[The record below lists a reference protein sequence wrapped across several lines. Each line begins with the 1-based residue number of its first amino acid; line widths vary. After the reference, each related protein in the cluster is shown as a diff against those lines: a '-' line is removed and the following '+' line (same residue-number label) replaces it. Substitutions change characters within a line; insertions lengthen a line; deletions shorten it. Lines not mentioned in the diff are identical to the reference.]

1 MSERDDHR
9 RRTTIGAVVLRSI
22 ERRLETLVE
31 GVFARA
37 FRSGLRPVEL
47 GRKLMREMDDQ
58 RSVGVSG
65 RTVVPNRFEVR
76 LAPEDAEGFS
86 HVAASLVREL
96 SDLVREHARE
106 EGYSFMGPVSVV
118 LVTEEARRSGTFAVE
133 GSFVEAGAGA
143 GAGSLTMPGGD
154 RVILAD
160 TVTKVGRLPDCGVQ
174 IVDASVSR
182 YHAEIRAK
190 GDGFVVVDLGSTNGT
205 RVNGVRI
212 YERELRDGDELAFG
226 TVLVRFAAS

>member
-1 MSERDDHR
+1 M
-9 RRTTIGAVVLRSI
+9 VLRSI

-47 GRKLMREMDDQ
+47 GRKLMREMDDR

-65 RTVVPNRFEVR
+65 RTVVPNHFEVQ
-76 LAPEDAEGFS
+76 LGPEDAQSFAS
-86 HVAASLVREL
+86 VSSSLVREL

-106 EGYSFMGPVSVV
+106 ESYAFMGPVSVA
-118 LVTEEARRSGTFAVE
+118 LVTDESRRPGTFAVV
-133 GSFVEAGAGA
+133 GTFVEAGAGA
-143 GAGSLTMPGGD
+143 GAGSLTLPGD
-154 RVILAD
+154 QRLILAD

-182 YHAEIRAK
+182 YHAEIRAR

-205 RVNGVRI
+205 RVNGVRVA
-212 YERELRDGDELAFG
+212 ERELRDGDELSFG
-226 TVLVRFAAS
+226 TVRVRFSAS

>member
-1 MSERDDHR
+1 
-9 RRTTIGAVVLRSI
+9 
-22 ERRLETLVE
+22 
-31 GVFARA
+31 
-37 FRSGLRPVEL
+37 
-47 GRKLMREMDDQ
+47 
-58 RSVGVSG
+58 
-65 RTVVPNRFEVR
+65 
-76 LAPEDAEGFS
+76 
-86 HVAASLVREL
+86 
-96 SDLVREHARE
+96 
-106 EGYSFMGPVSVV
+106 
-118 LVTEEARRSGTFAVE
+118 
-133 GSFVEAGAGA
+133 
-143 GAGSLTMPGGD
+143 MPGGD

>member
-1 MSERDDHR
+1 M
-9 RRTTIGAVVLRSI
+9 VLRSI

-47 GRKLMREMDDQ
+47 GRKLMREMDDH

-65 RTVVPNRFEVR
+65 RTVVPNRFEVQ
-76 LAPEDAEGFS
+76 LGAEDAQGFAQ
-86 HVAASLVREL
+86 VAASLVREL

-106 EGYSFMGPVSVV
+106 EGYSFMGPVAVT
-118 LVTEEARRSGTFAVE
+118 LVTEDGRRAGTFAVR
-133 GSFVEAGAGA
+133 GSFVEAGDGA
-143 GAGSLTMPGGD
+143 GAGSLTMPGGE

-160 TVTKVGRLPDCGVQ
+160 LVTKVGRLPDCGVQ

-182 YHAEIRAK
+182 YHAEIRAR

-205 RVNGVRI
+205 RVNGVRV